1 MKSCVVRRRF
11 YPAEFTAGAAVT
23 IDLYPGF
30 GIPKACIINYVEQNA
45 VQPDTF
51 DTTLQFRNV
60 GIAFIGST
68 DSASSSTLVNRY
80 VDMTLMDGLAANGST
95 LVRRSNN
102 SNRIF
107 QTTNTAGALFFSAST
122 PVFTTDRFQLNTIT
136 GTAQAG
142 SYLDTIMTFFGGDD
156 LTVAVGNTG
165 FPSGASATINYS
177 ALSFQPDVVIVAS
190 SFVAAGANGIDDFR
204 LGYGAATRL
213 PLNQS
218 SIYYHN
224 DTSATP
230 TNTTLGSMYS
240 NTAIA
245 YYTTALNLGPYA
257 FTIGSFTTG
266 GWTITAAA
274 NNQNPSPLLD
284 YEFLAMK
291 SSTPTDWALIEL
303 STSPAVGDSFVGTGS
318 SGFVPRVVLGAGINT
333 SISNTTYNQNSP
345 EVDCFSMFSG
355 ERTAD
360 KTYFNGTGTI
370 QTNSAG
376 TLVTGTLSAFFRL
389 FPSDKLYQTNGTL
402 IGTVSDVG
410 SGTSLT
416 LTANSAATLAAGTSF
431 VYSNA
436 GQYCITYGAR
446 DNTAT
451 TDVYSSMSNS
461 LYKIISNSAGTAT
474 TALFGLMR
482 DFDTRPGFAVTFST
496 VTATPRLAWALCCKD
511 PNNNRR
517 RGGIS

>member
-11 YPAEFTAGAAVT
+11 YPSEFTAGSAVT

-30 GIPKACIINYVEQNA
+30 GIPKACIINYVEHNA
-45 VQPDTF
+45 IQPDTF

-68 DSASSSTLVNRY
+68 DSASSSTLTNRY
-80 VDMTLMDGLAANGST
+80 VDAIMMDGLAANGT
-95 LVRRSNN
+95 TVVRRNNN

-107 QTTNTAGALFFSAST
+107 QTTNTAGALFFSTST
-122 PVFTTDRFQLNTIT
+122 PVFTTDRFTLNTIT
-136 GTAQAG
+136 GTVQTG
-142 SYLDTIMTFFGGDD
+142 SYLDSIMTFFGGDD

-165 FPSGASATINYS
+165 LPSGASGTINYS
-177 ALSFQPDVVIVAS
+177 ALSFQPDVVIIAS
-190 SFVAAGANGIDDFR
+190 AFVAAGANATDDFR

-213 PLNQS
+213 PLKQS
-218 SIYYHN
+218 CIYYHN
-224 DTSATP
+224 DTPVAT
-230 TNTTLGSMYS
+230 NSTLGSMFS
-240 NTAIA
+240 NTSIA
-245 YYTTALNLGPYA
+245 WYTTALNLGPYP

-266 GWTITAAA
+266 GWTLTGGAA
-274 NNQNPSPLLD
+274 NPTTGTLID

-291 SSTPTDWALIEL
+291 SSTPTDWALVDL
-303 STSPAVGDSFVGTGS
+303 TTSPAIGDSFVGTGS

-333 SISNTTYNQNSP
+333 SITNTTYNQSSP
-345 EVDCFSMFSG
+345 EVDCFSMFAG

-370 QTNSAG
+370 QTNTAG
-376 TLVTGTLSAFFRL
+376 TLVTGTGTAFFRL
-389 FPSDKLYQTNGTL
+389 YPTDKLYQTNGTL

-410 SGTSLT
+410 TGVSLT
-416 LTANSAATLAAGTSF
+416 LTANAASTLAAGTSF

-446 DNTAT
+446 DATAT

-461 LYKIISNSAGTAT
+461 LYKIVSNSAGTAT
-474 TALFGLMR
+474 TAIFGNMR
-482 DFDTRPGFAVTFST
+482 DFDTRPGFGITYST

-517 RGGIS
+517 RGRIS